1 MSALLVESLLSSDIF
16 SLLLLVGGQSSVV
29 GELSSVSRS
38 VSIMSVVTG
47 GKALPSDSCSL
58 VSVVVLWCV
67 ALIPYHA
74 SCFLVGR
81 LLSSESYSLVSGLF
95 FRMVPAGGWSAGSG
109 GKRAALWCMGRCS
122 PFVSAVVGRE
132 ASGVGE

>member
-47 GKALPSDSCSL
+47 GKALPSDSYSL
-58 VSVVVLWCV
+58 ASVVVLWCV

-81 LLSSESYSLVSGLF
+81 LLSSESYSLV
-95 FRMVPAGGWSAGSG
+95 GGSVLSH
-109 GKRAALWCMGRCS
+109 RASWWL
-122 PFVSAVVGRE
+122 VGRLRW
-132 ASGVGE
+132 

>member
-1 MSALLVESLLSSDIF
+1 MSALLVESLLVSDIF

-47 GKALPSDSCSL
+47 GKALPSDSYSL

-81 LLSSESYSLVSGLF
+81 LLSSESYSLVSGFVLSHGASWWLIG
-95 FRMVPAGGWSAGSG
+95 RL
-109 GKRAALWCMGRCS
+109 LW
-122 PFVSAVVGRE
+122 
-132 ASGVGE
+132 